1 MFGRTLEGANSGS
14 FTFTFTNGGQVTTGP
29 LSSSI
34 DDDTGSGHGASD
46 FDILTST
53 CTGPL
58 AGGASC
64 TVEVRFSPP
73 AGTGGAGFGLNRF
86 GRLRVTDGAVVGQAF
101 LRGSSVNGISISGL
115 PAPISFGSL
124 AGGVTSA
131 PVTLTVA
138 NNGATTVSITSMCVT
153 TLGDGCPS
161 GLTRFTVIPG
171 SGPSGC
177 AVGRSLDPGGVCT
190 YTATYNPPVGGPFG
204 FDQVEFIVDASS
216 GAGTRQAANGLAL
229 APAGLALSPADG
241 TPDFPTT
248 VSGETSR
255 ITYTVSNT
263 GGVATAMAPAISLGG
278 ADPGQYSIA
287 NSTCTAALAAAGTAA
302 ASCTFDVVF
311 APTSAGVKTA
321 TLSINAGGAATA
333 SRTLTGTGIGAA
345 LLGIS
350 PSAPQ
355 TCPARAAGTGNND
368 GQICTVYTITNGGGS
383 PSQPLSIG
391 VTGDFRIETATSSC
405 VAVPT
410 GAAGAVGSAIT
421 TAGPATVTGRVIN
434 DTGGPACTTGAA
446 GSTAACGATCTVVVQ
461 HVPQSVGA
469 DSGTLTVGAA
479 GIASVT
485 GTISSSGI
493 SAFQHSATAPA
504 AFTEGTVSFGSFAV
518 GAVTGSNQII
528 NFLNRTAPATS
539 VMTYTITGANAGD
552 FDMQSDSCSGGTFGR
567 GLGCATTIRFL
578 PSAVGARTA
587 TLTVTDG
594 TPEHTAVI
602 TLNGTG
608 S

>member
-1 MFGRTLEGANSGS
+1 
-14 FTFTFTNGGQVTTGP
+14 
-29 LSSSI
+29 
-34 DDDTGSGHGASD
+34 
-46 FDILTST
+46 
-53 CTGPL
+53 
-58 AGGASC
+58 
-64 TVEVRFSPP
+64 
-73 AGTGGAGFGLNRF
+73 
-86 GRLRVTDGAVVGQAF
+86 
-101 LRGSSVNGISISGL
+101 
-115 PAPISFGSL
+115 
-124 AGGVTSA
+124 
-131 PVTLTVA
+131 
-138 NNGATTVSITSMCVT
+138 
-153 TLGDGCPS
+153 
-161 GLTRFTVIPG
+161 
-171 SGPSGC
+171 
-177 AVGRSLDPGGVCT
+177 
-190 YTATYNPPVGGPFG
+190 
-204 FDQVEFIVDASS
+204 
-216 GAGTRQAANGLAL
+216 
-229 APAGLALSPADG
+229 
-241 TPDFPTT
+241 
-248 VSGETSR
+248 
-255 ITYTVSNT
+255 
-263 GGVATAMAPAISLGG
+263 MAPAISLGG

-567 GLGCATTIRFL
+567 GSGCATTIRFL

>member
-1 MFGRTLEGANSGS
+1 VAIR
-14 FTFTFTNGGQVTTGP
+14 
-29 LSSSI
+29 
-34 DDDTGSGHGASD
+34 H
-46 FDILTST
+46 
-53 CTGPL
+53 
-58 AGGASC
+58 
-64 TVEVRFSPP
+64 SPP
-73 AGTGGAGFGLNRF
+73 LGSACGGFQYRQAFW
-86 GRLRVTDGAVVGQAF
+86 RVTDGTTTLNTLIGAFSNIADALFPNPAQVDFGNQIIGTTSGPMTITVSNGSAVAETIMTAPASTTSYTVSANTCTV
-101 LRGSSVNGISISGL
+101 SSVVAPGGTCSFQVAFAPTGL
-115 PAPISFGSL
+115 PGFRQELIL
-124 AGGVTSA
+124 V
-131 PVTLTVA
+131 
-138 NNGATTVSITSMCVT
+138 
-153 TLGDGCPS
+153 
-161 GLTRFTVIPG
+161 R
-171 SGPSGC
+171 
-177 AVGRSLDPGGVCT
+177 
-190 YTATYNPPVGGPFG
+190 TATGNEMY
-204 FDQVEFIVDASS
+204 FIPN
-216 GAGTRQAANGLAL
+216 GTAIQ
-229 APAGLALSPADG
+229 PAGLSVTPG
-241 TPDFPTT
+241 TSTLGN
-248 VSGETSR
+248 VVAGTSA
-255 ITYTVSNT
+255 TQTLTVSNT
-263 GGVATAMAPAISLGG
+263 GGVATSAAPAITLGG
-278 ADPGQYSIA
+278 ADPAQFSIA
-287 NSTCTAALAAAGTAA
+287 NNTCTAALAPAGTGAA
-302 ASCTFDVVF
+302 ASCTFDLVF
-311 APTSAGVKTA
+311 SPTGAGARSATV
-321 TLSINAGGAATA
+321 SVNAGGAAMHMRTA
-333 SRTLTGTGIGAA
+333 TGTGIGAA

-567 GLGCATTIRFL
+567 GSGCATTIRFL